1 MRLTVETYWPLVLVA
16 IVPFIW
22 WMRQS
27 TMADLSPKHLRLS
40 TTLRSA
46 IIALLIL
53 ALMQPTFYRYGSTIS
68 TVYLLDVSESVSS
81 ASIQNAIQW
90 IRKTSLAGHPA
101 DARYIA
107 FASNSISFD
116 SLEALT
122 QVSVSTRASPVGQ
135 DTIDQSETN
144 IASALDGAL
153 HHFAPD
159 RLKRFVLISDGN
171 ETSGDVAEMLPRLR
185 KEHVP
190 VFTLPLEARS
200 AQDAWIETVR
210 TPPKVNA
217 DEQFPV
223 EVQIFSPFNTTG
235 DVELRN
241 GGKVLAR
248 RTAVLEKGLNRIAFE
263 TSIASGSGTA
273 MLEASVTIAGDAR
286 RENNIFRQPVMVSG
300 RPRVLYV
307 EGHPASARYLQ
318 SALAAEGFAVDVVDA
333 ASTPARVEQLDNWDE
348 IILSDVDPKT
358 LSMTQMQSMA
368 TYVRDLGGGFVLA
381 GGEHTYGEG
390 GYTGTPVEAL
400 LPITFESDGKRPS
413 VSMIVVLDRSSS
425 MAEQQKI
432 QLAREATK
440 APIDFLHLTDHF
452 GVLVFDFNYKWYV
465 NPQTPVKD
473 RDSILQSISMIG
485 VGGDTNIYP
494 ALREAGIQMAK
505 SGDEI
510 KHIILLSD
518 GHTRPDDF
526 QGLTTRIANA
536 GITVST
542 VAVGTD
548 SDRRLMENIATWG
561 KGKAYYVQDPANVP
575 LIFIEDTVTM
585 TGQTLHE
592 NAFRP
597 IVKKSVDIFKGI
609 DFSTSPLLQ
618 GYVSSK
624 AKSTSEVLLEAFQ
637 NRPLLTRWQYG
648 LGKSAAFMSDVKDR
662 WAVDWL
668 KWKGYPK
675 FWSQLVRE
683 TMRRRD
689 DEAFDF
695 RVRREGKSAILSI
708 DAVEK
713 NGRFLNDLRPEVRI
727 IDPAQKVSILDVPQI
742 GPGSYEVRVPLAQ
755 RGTYMFHAS
764 SQELTGASG
773 MMAYSYPDELHFY
786 PADLAKLRTISAE
799 TGGIFQPK
807 GAEIFDSGGET
818 IMVAIVLWPWLAALG
833 LGLYFLDVLLRR
845 VRLFE

>member
-1 MRLTVETYWPLVLVA
+1 MRLTVETYWPLVLAA

-27 TMADLSPKHLRLS
+27 TLADLSPKHLRLS
-40 TTLRSA
+40 TILRSA

-90 IRKTSLAGHPA
+90 IRKTSGAGHPA

-122 QVSVSTRASPVGQ
+122 QVSVSTRAGPVGQ

-223 EVQIFSPFNTTG
+223 EVQIFCPFNTTG

-381 GGEHTYGEG
+381 GGEHTFGEG

-727 IDPAQKVSILDVPQI
+727 IDPAQKVSIVDVPQI

-833 LGLYFLDVLLRR
+833 LGLYLLDVLLRR